1 MSRSA
6 RAYVVVVMVVLLV
19 GAAAR
24 PSRAFFGLDPASW
37 IVVGQM
43 ASVVSNLMAMR
54 DTMMRLRD
62 EALSSY
68 RGLVDPIDDF
78 AGQMRRALG
87 QGASIDLSGFGG
99 TDPRS
104 LELAHCV
111 SLPSGELG
119 AAPCVPEALPAA
131 GTVYADLP
139 GMDYVAAEALEERH
153 AIRAADFELE
163 LAEADHRD
171 QLAEEALVAIALYLG
186 CGRTQ
191 ADADSRGVVVC
202 PASRTWTAD
211 EREGLRQKLAESVE
225 ALSTADCPA
234 RGDGGAGQGVCASR
248 AQHRSLLIAAGQAQA
263 NIDALLLKLDAE
275 EADRVRRAQERALV
289 EAGRQEQLR
298 LDQLQALAS
307 LDVSLDTPAGRA
319 YVLTP
324 ELHARNA
331 DAAPFGRGLF
341 VGRGGGS

>member
-6 RAYVVVVMVVLLV
+6 RAYVVVVMVLLLV
-19 GAAAR
+19 GSAVR

-54 DTMMRLRD
+54 DTMMRIRD

-87 QGASIDLSGFGG
+87 QGASIDFSSFGG

-104 LELAHCV
+104 LELADCS
-111 SLPSGELG
+111 SLPPGGLG

-131 GTVYADLP
+131 AAVYADLP
-139 GMDYVAAEALEERH
+139 GIDAVAAEAFEERH
-153 AIRAADFELE
+153 AIRSADFELE

-191 ADADSRGVVVC
+191 AEADSRGVVVC

-211 EREGLRQKLAESVE
+211 ERDGLRRKLADSVE
-225 ALSTADCPA
+225 ALGTADCPA
-234 RGDGGAGQGVCASR
+234 RGGGGSGQGVCASR

-289 EAGRQEQLR
+289 EQGRQEQLR
-298 LDQLQALAS
+298 LDRLQALAC
-307 LDVSLDTPAGRA
+307 RA
-319 YVLTP
+319 
-324 ELHARNA
+324 RRQR
-331 DAAPFGRGLF
+331 AAPTC
-341 VGRGGGS
+341 

>member
-1 MSRSA
+1 MSRPA
-6 RAYVVVVMVVLLV
+6 RAYVVVVLVLLLF
-19 GAAAR
+19 GASAR

-62 EALSSY
+62 EALSSH

-78 AGQMRRALG
+78 AGQMRLALG
-87 QGASIDLSGFGG
+87 QGASIDFGTFGG

-104 LELAHCV
+104 LELADCA
-111 SLPSGELG
+111 SLSPDS
-119 AAPCVPEALPAA
+119 AVPCVPDALPAA
-131 GTVYADLP
+131 AAVYADLP
-139 GMDYVAAEALEERH
+139 GIDSVAADAFEEGH

-202 PASRTWTAD
+202 PASRAWTAD
-211 EREGLRQKLAESVE
+211 EREGLRQKLADSVE

-275 EADRVRRAQERALV
+275 EADRARRARERALV
-289 EAGRQEQLR
+289 EAARQEQLR
-298 LDQLQALAS
+298 LDRLEALAS

-324 ELHARNA
+324 ELHARSA